1 MKRYYYIDDEV
12 DTIKSIADGIN
23 ECKLVQVDVFFFF
36 LYKEF
41 DNLCKSVG
49 SEWYSF

>member
-23 ECKLVQVDVFFFF
+23 ECNKVHVDV
-36 LYKEF
+36 LLVKGKVYKSIDE
-41 DNLCKSVG
+41 
-49 SEWYSF
+49 